1 MDNNR
6 NDLVIENA
14 QIIFPNFSG
23 KESAYNRSGDRNF
36 CVIIDDPEQAE
47 KLFQDGWNVKTLRP
61 RDPDDIPGH
70 YIQVKVN
77 YSNIPPKIYMVTSK
91 NTTLLDEDTIGS
103 LDYAD
108 IHSVDL
114 VIRPYKWEV
123 NGKSGIK
130 AYIKTMYV
138 VIDEDVFADK
148 YRSDSVDMP
157 F

>member
-1 MDNNR
+1 M
-6 NDLVIENA
+6 
-14 QIIFPNFSG
+14 
-23 KESAYNRSGDRNF
+23 
-36 CVIIDDPEQAE
+36 
-47 KLFQDGWNVKTLRP
+47 
-61 RDPDDIPGH
+61 
-70 YIQVKVN
+70 N
-77 YSNIPPKIYMVTSK
+77 YSNIPPKVYMVTSK

-148 YRSDSVDMP
+148 YRSDSGDMP

>member
-61 RDPDDIPGH
+61 RDPDDVPSH

>member
-70 YIQVKVN
+70 YIQVKVT
-77 YSNIPPKIYMVTSK
+77 YSNIPPKVYMVTSK
-91 NTTLLDEDTIGS
+91 NTTLLDEDTIGT

-148 YRSDSVDMP
+148 YRSDSGDMP